1 MAPDRPMSK
10 DEADAVLVDLVAG
23 HARIATSMYAVDA
36 HPAHQYLRDT
46 VVTGSTLALW
56 RRTRP
61 QIDALWPSFVAL
73 GDALEQAKAARANRP
88 RPDLAELTRL
98 LRGASIELNGEWI
111 TATALS
117 DRLELACRDVLSTLA
132 GVAGSVSA
140 VGAGLAAVES
150 ALVGARAD
158 AAALGAPPGHPL
170 LSVLTA
176 AGEDLAGLR
185 ELALA
190 DPLGVGPDTGPL
202 RGVADRVA
210 AVGGELAELARVR
223 TTYAGRLVDLRR
235 GLEEVDT
242 AEAAART
249 AYETA
254 EAKIHKPRL
263 PAGEPVAAALRD
275 HVDELE
281 RLGQSGRWMPVREL
295 LAELESAVSGALDAA
310 RERERFATGLLA
322 RRDELRG
329 RLEGYHMRAH
339 RMGRAEDPALSD
351 LYDAAHDL
359 LWTAPCDLAAAT
371 RAVLRYQQSVLGGDE
386 S

>member
-1 MAPDRPMSK
+1 MSK

-23 HARIATSMYAVDA
+23 HGRIATAMYAVDA
-36 HPAHQYLRDT
+36 HPAQQYLRDT

-73 GDALEQAKAARANRP
+73 GDVLEEAKAARAHRP

-98 LRGASIELNGEWI
+98 LRGASVELNGELI

-150 ALVGARAD
+150 ALAGARAD
-158 AAALGAPPGHPL
+158 AASLGAPPGHPL
-170 LSVLTA
+170 LAVLTA

-185 ELALA
+185 EMALG
-190 DPLGVGPDTGPL
+190 DPLGVGPDSGPL

-210 AVGGELAELARVR
+210 AVSGELAELARVR

-235 GLEEVDT
+235 RLDEVDA
-242 AEAAART
+242 AETAARA
-249 AYETA
+249 AYDAA
-254 EAKIHKPRL
+254 EAKIQKPRL
-263 PAGEPVAAALRD
+263 PSGEPVAAALRD
-275 HVDELE
+275 HVDELD
-281 RLGQSGRWMPVREL
+281 RLGRAGRWMPVREL
-295 LAELESAVSGALDAA
+295 LTELEAAVAGALDAA
-310 RERERFATGLLA
+310 RDRERFAAGLLA

-339 RMGRAEDPALSD
+339 HAGRAEEPALSD

-371 RAVLRYQQSVLGGDE
+371 RAVLRYQQSVLGGDV